1 MAWRRNYRLIVSV
14 SAKLLLIYG
23 RREGPGPG
31 MPTLE
36 KLSWSL
42 CCTSVKVRAFC
53 DLLPV
58 IGVQWVNVTSCCGFL
73 VADFIL
79 RGK

>member
-1 MAWRRNYRLIVSV
+1 MALRRNNRLIVSV

-23 RREGPGPG
+23 RPEGPGPG
-31 MPTLE
+31 MPRFE

-42 CCTSVKVRAFC
+42 CCTSVKLRAFC

-58 IGVQWVNVTSCCGFL
+58 IGAQWVNVTSSCGFL

-79 RGK
+79 